1 MLFSKEVNRSLLFK
15 MDFHRYQ
22 NWQCAFFA
30 YCFLV
35 DGRTTG
41 TARTANL
48 EGREE
53 VRREA

>member
-35 DGRTTG
+35 DGKDNKDCKDG
-41 TARTANL
+41 ESGG
-48 EGREE
+48 EGRGET
-53 VRREA
+53 